1 MQPRRQEFWEHCEH
15 FKWDTGA
22 MFPHCYRLADM
33 LGSTKECVEDLFGS
47 GVDLQRSNKNPW
59 KTTSVEK
66 LHFLQSYWVRLD
78 RGEWVKLK
86 AQSGDFVQTRGMPA
100 RKHVNVGSHCPS
112 SSVSKTFRLACL
124 KKRCK
129 GQGVRVFKPGEPQEG
144 VEYTML

>member
-1 MQPRRQEFWEHCEH
+1 
-15 FKWDTGA
+15 
-22 MFPHCYRLADM
+22 MFGHCYRLADM

-78 RGEWVKLK
+78 MGEWLKLK
-86 AQSGDFVQTRGMPA
+86 AQSGDFVQTRSMPF
-100 RKHVNVGSHCPS
+100 RKYVNVGSSCPT

-124 KKRCK
+124 KKRSK
-129 GQGVRVFKPGEPQEG
+129 GQGCHSFTSGESQQG
-144 VEYTML
+144 VEYIML